1 MIPDR
6 NLDPIQKTFKESPD
20 FNRAWLQT
28 DRPLNSMQRIGFLVL
43 STIIGLGGSMFFRG
57 GLEDVR
63 ESPFSGC
70 FFLFGGGVMLYL
82 GIRGLWRVAYDV
94 FSSK

>member
-1 MIPDR
+1 
-6 NLDPIQKTFKESPD
+6 
-20 FNRAWLQT
+20 
-28 DRPLNSMQRIGFLVL
+28 
-43 STIIGLGGSMFFRG
+43 MFFRG